1 MTVLQSLISPWKRKG
16 KRRKEKLLQRKVFY
30 GGLEGTSTYF
40 FFIRDFFFFIRDC
53 FFRPRL
59 FSFCLRL
66 FFYPR
71 LLFLPRVLRLR
82 AHVHW
87 RAGLRSRAGN
97 MAGED
102 RRFYGRRRHLGC
114 EANTAKFTVNV
125 WEKSPF
131 WCSIPRGR
139 LTFWISVKC
148 KVNILAKRVSRLNL
162 KGIGLLKSEKS
173 SF

>member
-82 AHVHW
+82 AHIHW
-87 RAGLRSRAGN
+87 RAGLRSRTGN
-97 MAGED
+97 MAVEG
-102 RRFYGRRRHLGC
+102 
-114 EANTAKFTVNV
+114 FTVADAILVVGQTRQNV
-125 WEKSPF
+125 QWMYGKNRDFDARYLEEGWYSE
-131 WCSIPRGR
+131 
-139 LTFWISVKC
+139 ISVNC
-148 KVNILAKRVSRLNL
+148 KLKILAKRARRLNL
-162 KGIGLLKSEKS
+162 KGIGLLNSEKS